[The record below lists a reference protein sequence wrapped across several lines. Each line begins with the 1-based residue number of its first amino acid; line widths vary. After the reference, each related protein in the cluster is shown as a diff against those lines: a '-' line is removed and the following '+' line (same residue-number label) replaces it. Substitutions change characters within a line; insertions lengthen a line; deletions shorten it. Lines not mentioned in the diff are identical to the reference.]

1 MKKGSLEAVQQHS
14 EYDPT
19 YSDLPAPAPAPD
31 PSPNPPSSDSSSL
44 SAPPIGKELTYICKS
59 PRAKALWSRAVF
71 KLKSQRAV
79 KALNEEILLYGTSS
93 QLTDHNNQYRRNID
107 QLIEQK
113 RAHQDAFRR
122 FDTDSTS
129 EAKQLKGLIHPNSP
143 FKLFW
148 NPLISLTLL
157 YTASVMP
164 FRVGFA
170 DEVYWD
176 FFAVLDLTIDGVFGV
191 DIVVTFV
198 SASVKADGTL
208 EKDRARIAKSYLKG
222 WFLIDLLAFVPFD
235 LINYALG
242 TKSDESSL
250 NYNNLARLLRLP
262 RLYKLLRI
270 FRIIKALRAYGNSG
284 VIEKLQDLLHLNSRL
299 FKLFKFLMYVLVT
312 VHIMACF
319 WHFSA
324 KIVNFDIDTWV
335 VRYELQ
341 DKTDTQRYLVAF
353 YWTVTTVVTVGYG
366 DIVAVT
372 QLEKFLAMVW
382 MIVGGG
388 FYSYTAGS
396 MSSFLTSIDT
406 RDTILAQKIA
416 TVQELAQQASL
427 SHEITLKVR
436 DAIRYNTLKTG
447 NIWSDKHSL
456 FSELPKNLRYEV
468 ATTMYGGVVKD
479 IYIFRQKE
487 KAFVNYIMPLLRP
500 MHVYETQFLYKQG
513 EYPDEVF
520 FITFGRVDFVI
531 MPREI
536 VFKTYYKGS
545 YVGEVEIIRDI
556 SRLNTAVV
564 VNLSELLVL
573 SKSDF
578 HTVMEE
584 FPNERVEMTRVAN
597 QRIRKDKLAYLETFE
612 LLKFKE
618 IHGDLKGLIGKARAV
633 AVQDTD
639 PSEENDS
646 EAEEDERLSELVAEA
661 REMRA
666 IMQQIQLFAQEV
678 ETLAT
683 HRFGKTEPSILLAQ
697 AQLDL

>member
-1 MKKGSLEAVQQHS
+1 MKKASLEGPLQHS

-19 YSDLPAPAPAPD
+19 YSDLPAP
-31 PSPNPPSSDSSSL
+31 NPPSSPSSSL
-44 SAPPIGKELTYICKS
+44 SSRPIDKELTYTCKS
-59 PRAKALWSRAVF
+59 PKAKALWSRAVF

-79 KALNEEILLYGTSS
+79 RALNEEILLYGTST
-93 QLTDHNNQYRRNID
+93 QLTDHNNQYRPNVD

-122 FDTDSTS
+122 FDTDSTY
-129 EAKQLKGLIHPNSP
+129 EAKQLKGLLHPNSP
-143 FKLFW
+143 FKMLW
-148 NPLISLTLL
+148 NPLISLALI
-157 YTASVMP
+157 YTASIMP

-170 DEVYWD
+170 EEIYWD
-176 FFAVLDLTIDGVFGV
+176 LYAVLDLVMDGLFGI
-191 DIVVTFV
+191 DIVVTFI
-198 SASVKADGTL
+198 SAEVKEDGTL
-208 EKDRARIAKSYLKG
+208 EKNRRIIAKKYLKG
-222 WFLIDLLAFVPFD
+222 WFLIDLLAFIPFD

-242 TKSDESSL
+242 NRSDESSTS

-270 FRIIKALRAYGNSG
+270 FRIIKALRAYSNSG

-324 KIVNFDIDTWV
+324 KIFNFDIDTWV
-335 VRYELQ
+335 VRYDLQ

-353 YWTVTTVVTVGYG
+353 YWAVTTVVTVGYG

-372 QLEKFLAMVW
+372 QLEKLLAMIW
-382 MIVGGG
+382 MIIGGG

-427 SHEITLKVR
+427 SREITVKVR

-479 IYIFRQKE
+479 IYIFKQKE
-487 KAFVNYIMPLLRP
+487 KAFVNYIMPFLRP

-536 VFKTYYKGS
+536 VFKTYPKGS

-556 SRLNTAVV
+556 SRLYTAVV
-564 VNLSELLVL
+564 VELSELLVL

-578 HTVMEE
+578 HTIMEE
-584 FPNERVEMTRVAN
+584 FPRERQEMTKIAN
-597 QRIRKDKLAYLETFE
+597 QRVRRDKLAYLETFE

-618 IHGDLKGLIGKARAV
+618 IHGNLKGLIGKARTA
-633 AVQDTD
+633 AVQDTATSSD
-639 PSEENDS
+639 ENSDT
-646 EAEEDERLSELVAEA
+646 EEDERLTELVAEA
-661 REMRA
+661 KEMRE
-666 IMQQIQLFAQEV
+666 IMKQIQGIAQEI

-683 HRFGKTEPSILLAQ
+683 HRDEAQPSILLN
-697 AQLDL
+697 L